1 MTTLSSRA
9 QLHLPKRRGWSGSI
23 AVLFAAV
30 ASFLVVVAV
39 PATPAHA
46 VTIAPVPLGLAG
58 PFAILAGDSVGNTLT
73 GTVTTVR
80 GDLGVLA
87 GAGAVTGF
95 GPGIVRGTLFA
106 PGAAPVVAAHG
117 HLVTAYANAAAR
129 SSNFVLAG
137 DVIGLTLHPGVHTNA
152 AAIANSGT
160 VTLDGDS
167 DPNAVFIFQVGGA
180 LTFAAA
186 TNVILTDGTQAKNVF
201 WQVNGAA
208 TIGAGSQFAGTLL
221 TAAAIDI
228 GADST
233 FNGRA
238 LAKTGAV
245 TTNSNQFYSNP
256 PVVTINGGS
265 SVSVSNDTPTI
276 SGTSDVDVPA
286 TVTVTI
292 GAQVL
297 STSVQVN
304 GSWTVTAAI
313 IANGTYPVQA
323 AAVDAV
329 GNTGTATQ
337 SLAIDTVLPVVAI
350 TGGATRLTTDSAP
363 TIAGSSDVAP
373 GTVVT
378 LTIDGQTWNALVQ
391 ADGSWN
397 LTSTALAMGSHTL
410 IASVTD
416 PAGNVSTTTQ
426 TLIVT
431 STLAVAPVG
440 PKRVFDTR
448 IGQSASLLR
457 TVPKAKVGGAY
468 ELEVHLTDL
477 NGYVPATGVGA
488 VSLNVTVT
496 NPVASGFVTVYACGT
511 RDAVSSVNFNAG
523 QTVANAVISPVS
535 ATGTVCFYSSALT
548 DIVVDINGWLPEG
561 QAFTPVGPKRVF
573 DTRLGASGQALRT
586 VANNPVPTG
595 EMIEVQV
602 TDLVGLVPASGV
614 DSVSLNVT
622 VTNPTAYGFI
632 TVYACGTREAV
643 SSVNYVVG
651 QTVAN
656 AVIAPISPSGTVCF
670 YAEAATDLVVDINGW
685 FKLSAGFTGVS
696 PKRVLDTRDGTP
708 DALRAVAKTKIG
720 NGYILEVRV
729 TDLGDSVP
737 ESGVAVVSL
746 NVTATNADGDGFVTV
761 YACGTREEVSSLNYS
776 AGQTVAN
783 AVFAPVSAAGT
794 ICLFAFAP
802 TDVIVDING
811 WFASTS

>member
-1 MTTLSSRA
+1 VVSL
-9 QLHLPKRRGWSGSI
+9 
-23 AVLFAAV
+23 
-30 ASFLVVVAV
+30 LVVVAM
-39 PATPAHA
+39 PARSAHA
-46 VTIAPVPLGLAG
+46 VDIGPVDLGLAA
-58 PFAILAGDSVGNTLT
+58 PFAILAADSVGNTLT
-73 GTVTTVR
+73 GPVTTVR

-87 GAGAVTGF
+87 AAGAVTGF
-95 GPGIVRGTLFA
+95 GPGVVDGTLFA
-106 PGAAPVVAAHG
+106 PGAAPVVAAHAD
-117 HLVTAYANAAAR
+117 LVDAYANAAGR
-129 SSNFVLAG
+129 SSDFVLAG
-137 DVIGLTLHPGVHTNA
+137 DLIGLTLHPGVHTNG
-152 AAIANSGT
+152 AAIANTGT
-160 VTLDGDS
+160 VTLDGDD

-180 LTFAAA
+180 LNIAAA
-186 TNVILTDGTQAKNVF
+186 SSVALTDGTQAKNVF

-208 TIGAGSQFAGTLL
+208 TIAANSQFSGTLM
-221 TAAAIDI
+221 TAAAISV
-228 GADST
+228 GANST

-238 LAKTGAV
+238 LAKTGAI

-256 PVVTINGGS
+256 PAVTINGGS
-265 SVSVSNDTPTI
+265 TVSVSDDTPTI

-297 STSVQVN
+297 SAPVQVN
-304 GSWTVTAAI
+304 GSWSVTAAS
-313 IANGTYPVQA
+313 IANGVYPVQA

-329 GNTGTATQ
+329 GNTGTDTQ

-350 TGGATRLTTDSAP
+350 TGGATRLTTDSTP
-363 TIAGSSDVAP
+363 TIDGSSDVAP
-373 GTVVT
+373 GTLVT
-378 LTIDGQTWNALVQ
+378 LTIAGQTWNALVQ
-391 ADGSWN
+391 SGGSWN
-397 LTSTALAMGSHTL
+397 VTSTALAMGSHTL
-410 IASVTD
+410 TASVTD
-416 PAGNVSTTTQ
+416 PAGNVSTATQ
-426 TLIVT
+426 TLTVT

-457 TVPKAKVGGAY
+457 TVAKTKVGGAY

-477 NGYVPATGVGA
+477 GGYVPATGVGA

-496 NPVASGFVTVYACGT
+496 NPEASGFVTVYACGT
-511 RDAVSSVNFNAG
+511 REAVSSVNYVAG

-535 ATGTVCFYSSALT
+535 ATGTVCFYSSAPT

-573 DTRLGASGQALRT
+573 DTRLGVSGQALRA
-586 VANNPVPTG
+586 VAKNPVPTG
-595 EMIEVQV
+595 EMIEVLV
-602 TDLVGLVPASGV
+602 TDLAGLVPASGV

-643 SSVNYVVG
+643 SSVNYVAG

-670 YAEAATDLVVDINGW
+670 YAESATDLVVDINGW

-696 PKRVLDTRDGTP
+696 PKRVLDTRAGTP
-708 DALRAVAKTKIG
+708 DALRTVAKNKIG

-729 TDLGDSVP
+729 TDLGDTVP

-761 YACGTREEVSSLNYS
+761 YGCGTREEVSSLNYTTGL
-776 AGQTVAN
+776 AVAN
-783 AVFAPVSAAGT
+783 AVLAPVSAAGT